1 MFIRRRLPGR
11 TFLHFYV
18 IPNEEGHSLA
28 NDLHSRGICRARS
41 QLTTLRTSGKGTT
54 ESRALS
60 GSRSAETRKIIRNDK
75 IFPSPSGAI
84 AQLGERIVRNDEVV
98 GSIPTS
104 STKEIHA
111 KSAAEKPHD
120 PKFQG

>member
-41 QLTTLRTSGKGTT
+41 QLTTLRNSGKGTT
-54 ESRALS
+54 YSRAA
-60 GSRSAETRKIIRNDK
+60 SRQ
-75 IFPSPSGAI
+75 PGAR
-84 AQLGERIVRNDEVV
+84 L
-98 GSIPTS
+98 P
-104 STKEIHA
+104 
-111 KSAAEKPHD
+111 AAEVR
-120 PKFQG
+120 FLLRRAALVR